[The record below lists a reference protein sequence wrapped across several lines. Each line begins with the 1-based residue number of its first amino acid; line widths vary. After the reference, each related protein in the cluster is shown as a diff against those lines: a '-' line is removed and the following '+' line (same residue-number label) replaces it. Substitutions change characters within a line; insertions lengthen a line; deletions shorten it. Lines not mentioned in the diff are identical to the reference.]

1 MFSFHALTV
10 CGRMQRT
17 VTGEKS
23 WAKSFT
29 DQLRNAIRYDK
40 EMHSLW
46 PEFEVVCGEIINV
59 IIPRL
64 LDPLQ
69 SDGLQ
74 LKPALIHGG
83 FWENIALDRSTKEII
98 VFDP

>member
-1 MFSFHALTV
+1 M
-10 CGRMQRT
+10 
-17 VTGEKS
+17 
-23 WAKSFT
+23 
-29 DQLRNAIRYDK
+29 
-40 EMHSLW
+40 
-46 PEFEVVCGEIINV
+46 CGEIINV

-83 FWENIALDRSTKEII
+83 FWENNIALDRSTKEII